1 MLEKREVVVY
11 MFHFQKKGRLMKP
24 KIFSGYLSSA
34 FYAALLSVALPLS
47 AEEAKSVEIHLSA
60 VELQEI
66 FNNPKR
72 SYVYVGEEVS
82 AIAKLIAELAKLD
95 ENPASLVHGL
105 NEHIAKGF
113 NIGNY
118 DAVAQ
123 ALEEAE
129 QLLIKNADLL
139 GEEKTEEL
147 ANSLNDVIE
156 QVIDEKLN
164 LDSELLS
171 FLKDS
176 VMQEDDAT
184 KGCCKPK
191 PHCHGLRLLVVKEK
205 VDFQGKVKF
214 REDVR
219 FKDDVVFE
227 DDVTFQDNVVIE
239 GSLSVAD
246 QVIGCDLTVGCNI
259 NMNNS
264 TDATVGNILKGGAIF
279 MNNFGSNST
288 FLGTNAGN
296 ALITGIDNTGLG
308 FNALS
313 VDSTG
318 AGNTAVGARAMQL
331 NEVGS
336 ANTAVGVDSLQN
348 NAGDNNT
355 AVGFSTLTSNTTGAR
370 NTAMG
375 RGALNQNIIGSD
387 NTAIG
392 DSTLVTNVA
401 DDNTAVGSA
410 ALNNNT
416 FGINN
421 TAVGSQALGANTLGS
436 GNVGLGAAALQ
447 ANNGTQNTA
456 VGFGALTAN
465 VSGNFNTAIGQNAG
479 AFVTTGSNNIYVANL
494 GANESNTIRIGTIA
508 SQTRCFIQGISGV
521 TTAFAAVPVLVDGLG
536 QLGTISSSASVKH
549 DIADMGSASDNIM
562 DLRPVT
568 FVYNGDET
576 NQTRYGLIAE
586 EVDTVFPALVAKDP
600 QGNIY
605 SVHYE
610 TLPVLLLNELQKLAA
625 RVAALEAMQQ

>member
-1 MLEKREVVVY
+1 
-11 MFHFQKKGRLMKP
+11 MKP
-24 KIFSGYLSSA
+24 KIFSGYLSSV

-47 AEEAKSVEIHLSA
+47 AEDAKGVEIHLSA

-72 SYVYVGEEVS
+72 SYVYVGKEIS
-82 AIAKLIAELAKLD
+82 AIADIIAELAKLD
-95 ENPASLVHGL
+95 DNPTSLVHGL

-129 QLLIKNADLL
+129 QLLIKNVDVL
-139 GEEKTEEL
+139 GEEKAEEL
-147 ANSLNDVIE
+147 TNSLDVVIE
-156 QVIDEKLN
+156 QVIEEKLN
-164 LDSELLS
+164 LDSESLS

-176 VMQEDDAT
+176 VVEEDAT
-184 KGCCKPK
+184 KGGCCKPK
-191 PHCHGLRLLVVKEK
+191 PHCHGLRLLVIKEK

-214 REDVR
+214 REDAR

-227 DDVTFQDNVVIE
+227 DDVTFEDDVAFEAGVSIA
-239 GSLSVAD
+239 GPFSVTD
-246 QVIGCDLTVGCNI
+246 EVIGCDLTVGCNI

-264 TDATVGNILKGGAIF
+264 TSAAVGNIFKGGAPF

-288 FLGTNAGN
+288 FLGTNSGN
-296 ALITGIDNTGLG
+296 FAVTGFDNTGLG

-313 VDSTG
+313 VDGAG
-318 AGNTAVGARAMQL
+318 AGNTAVGARALQL
-331 NEVGS
+331 NVAGD

-348 NAGDNNT
+348 NAADNNT
-355 AVGFSTLTSNTTGAR
+355 AVGFSTLTFNTTGER

-375 RGALNQNIIGSD
+375 RGALNQNVSGSD
-387 NTAIG
+387 NTALG
-392 DSTLVTNVA
+392 DSTLVTNLG
-401 DDNTAVGSA
+401 DDNTAVGSL

-416 FGINN
+416 VGFNN
-421 TAVGSQALGANTLGS
+421 TAAGSQASASNTTGTFNAS
-436 GNVGLGAAALQ
+436 FGAASLQ
-447 ANNGTQNTA
+447 ANTVGISNTA
-456 VGFGALTAN
+456 IGFGSLTAN
-465 VSGNFNTAIGQNAG
+465 TIGNFNTALGVNAG
-479 AFVTTGSNNIYVANL
+479 SALISGNNNIYIAHAG
-494 GANESNTIRIGTIA
+494 GAAAESNTTRIGSIGL
-508 SQTRCFIQGISGV
+508 QTRCFIQGINGV
-521 TTAFAAVPVLVDGLG
+521 ATAFAAIPVLVDGLG
-536 QLGTISSSASVKH
+536 QLGTISSSRDVKH
-549 DIADMGSASDNIM
+549 DIVDMGSASDNVM

-576 NQTRYGLIAE
+576 NETRYGLIAE
-586 EVDTVFPALVAKDP
+586 EVDTVFPALAVKDS